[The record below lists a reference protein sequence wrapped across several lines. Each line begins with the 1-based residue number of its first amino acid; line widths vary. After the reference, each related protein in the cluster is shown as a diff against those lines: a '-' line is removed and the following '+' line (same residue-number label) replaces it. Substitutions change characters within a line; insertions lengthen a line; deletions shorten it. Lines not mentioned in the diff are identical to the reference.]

1 MGIWIRTRQS
11 WHIARCRVSRVIKHG
26 FKKNALKFLS
36 FRFASLRHT
45 FNIRNPV
52 IFLDSGKSSDK
63 DISEDVGFKKME
75 AKKDGFFEGMRNWD
89 K

>member
-1 MGIWIRTRQS
+1 MELYAWD
-11 WHIARCRVSRVIKHG
+11 
-26 FKKNALKFLS
+26 
-36 FRFASLRHT
+36 T

-52 IFLDSGKSSDK
+52 IFLDTGKSSDK

-75 AKKDGFFEGMRNWD
+75 AKKGGFFEGMRNWD